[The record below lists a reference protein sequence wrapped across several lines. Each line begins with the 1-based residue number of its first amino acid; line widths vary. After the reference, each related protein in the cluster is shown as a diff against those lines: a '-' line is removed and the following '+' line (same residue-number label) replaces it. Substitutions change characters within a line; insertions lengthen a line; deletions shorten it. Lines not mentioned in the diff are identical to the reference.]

1 MVHLLYFRLGRL
13 HPTPAT
19 ICITIVVRHECGFTD
34 MCVCVCAGRASVHK
48 DKQRA
53 HLIEALHLLK
63 VASVETSS
71 ENCS

>member
-1 MVHLLYFRLGRL
+1 M
-13 HPTPAT
+13 
-19 ICITIVVRHECGFTD
+19 
-34 MCVCVCAGRASVHK
+34 CVCAGRASVHK
-48 DKQRA
+48 DKRRA